1 MAAIEQRRRCFAMP
15 RRNALRHLSVC
26 TRDALGRIASQT
38 ETLGGAAVEKAYA
51 YDLRGR
57 LVSVTTNGA
66 LAEFY
71 AYDLNGSK
79 RAPSPRRSRRATA
92 ILRPDRRTGERSR
105 FRRRSGNCYR
115 TNSLVAADLR
125 AAEYDAQDRL
135 LSSGGATFA
144 YDANGSLTNRTAS
157 GQTAAY
163 SYDLFGRLESVT
175 LPDGHIVSYDRDALH
190 RVTARRV
197 NGAVTQNWV
206 YKDGLAPV
214 AETDGGTNI
223 ISFFVYGTSALSP
236 DYMVREGVTYRL
248 IRDFVGSVRLVV
260 NAATGD
266 IAQRLDYDSFGKVLV
281 DTNPG
286 FQPFGFK
293 SGLYDPDTGLV
304 HFGARWYD
312 PETGRWISKDPIL
325 LAGGLN
331 LYAFCGNDPVNFFDP
346 WGLCERT
353 GREKFQT
360 ALDAIGVFDPTG
372 IADGLNALIYLW
384 NGENGY
390 AAISVAGILPFG
402 DLAKGGKYAAKAFKA
417 SEKTA
422 VDMAKQIEKDLGKD
436 ARRAFHDAKTGGDR
450 TLQELKDDAK
460 AMYEGT
466 GITPPSWMQ

>member
-1 MAAIEQRRRCFAMP
+1 MAMIEQ
-15 RRNALRHLSVC
+15 
-26 TRDALGRIASQT
+26 GRGV
-38 ETLGGAAVEKAYA
+38 L
-51 YDLRGR
+51 
-57 LVSVTTNGA
+57 
-66 LAEFY
+66 
-71 AYDLNGSK
+71 
-79 RAPSPRRSRRATA
+79 
-92 ILRPDRRTGERSR
+92 
-105 FRRRSGNCYR
+105 
-115 TNSLVAADLR
+115 
-125 AAEYDAQDRL
+125 
-135 LSSGGATFA
+135 
-144 YDANGSLTNRTAS
+144 
-157 GQTAAY
+157 
-163 SYDLFGRLESVT
+163 
-175 LPDGHIVSYDRDALH
+175 
-190 RVTARRV
+190 RV

-223 ISFFVYGTSALSP
+223 VGFFVYGTSPFSP
-236 DYMVREGVTYRL
+236 DYMVRDGVIYRL

-304 HFGARWYD
+304 HFGARWHD